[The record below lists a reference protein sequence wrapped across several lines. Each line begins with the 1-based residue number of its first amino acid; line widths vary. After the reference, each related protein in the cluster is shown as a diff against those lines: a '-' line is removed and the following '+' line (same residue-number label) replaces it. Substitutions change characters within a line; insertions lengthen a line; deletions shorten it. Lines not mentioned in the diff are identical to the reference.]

1 LDASDTVTGG
11 AIDLEGPRPPLWY
24 YLKYVSVRAAHVSSP
39 LTCIIRPDE
48 RSSRYDSDSR
58 ELIVNGRVGDV
69 RLFKPVD
76 SIHRMEPLPPRG
88 SIRRWA
94 PPA

>member
-39 LTCIIRPDE
+39 L
-48 RSSRYDSDSR
+48 
-58 ELIVNGRVGDV
+58 
-69 RLFKPVD
+69 
-76 SIHRMEPLPPRG
+76 
-88 SIRRWA
+88 
-94 PPA
+94 